1 MSHCK
6 YEHPRHGSL
15 GFTPRK
21 RCRRGKGKIK
31 SFPKDDPK
39 KPCHLTAFMGYKA
52 GCTHVIRETDGAR
65 ANRHEV
71 CEQVT
76 ILECPPMVVC
86 GMVGYI
92 ETPRGLRSLT
102 TLWAKSLDV
111 SVKRKFYKKWY
122 KSKKLAFT
130 KYSGKFDANY
140 KKQLERIVKHCTV
153 LRVLAHTQMKMVNI
167 GQKKAHLMEIQ
178 VNGGAMAAK
187 VHFAYQL
194 FEKQVRVSTVFSE
207 DEMVDLIGISRGHG
221 TQGVVA
227 RWGVRKLQRKSHRG
241 RRKVACIGAW
251 HPSRVM
257 RTVART
263 GQHGFFHRT
272 EVNKKIYRIGRAG
285 DRKSATTDSDLTEKG
300 ITPLGGFPHYGKV
313 TNDWLMIKGGV
324 VGTKK
329 RVITIRKSIRPERER
344 RPTYLKFID
353 TSSKFGHGRFQTHAE
368 KAAQYVASKKV
379 RDNKKSN

>member
-1 MSHCK
+1 M
-6 YEHPRHGSL
+6 
-15 GFTPRK
+15 
-21 RCRRGKGKIK
+21 
-31 SFPKDDPK
+31 
-39 KPCHLTAFMGYKA
+39 A
-52 GCTHVIRETDGAR
+52 GCMHVIRETDGAR
-65 ANRHEV
+65 ANRH
-71 CEQVT
+71 
-76 ILECPPMVVC
+76 
-86 GMVGYI
+86 

-153 LRVLAHTQMKMVNI
+153 LRILAHTQMKMVNI
-167 GQKKAHLMEIQ
+167 GQKKAHLMKIQ

-207 DEMVDLIGISRGHG
+207 DEMVDLIGIFRGHG

-227 RWGVRKLQRKSHRG
+227 RLCVRKLQRKSHCL

-251 HPSRVM
+251 HPSRVL
-257 RTVART
+257 RTVDRT

-272 EVNKKIYRIGRAG
+272 EVNRKIYRIGRAG

-344 RPTYLKFID
+344 RPTYLEFID
-353 TSSKFGHGRFQTHAE
+353 ASSKFRHDHFQMHAF
-368 KAAQYVASKKV
+368 KAAQYVASKKGETTNNILMFQLFTFV
-379 RDNKKSN
+379 KLHKFKRMNENILIFSEELIYIYKFVCLFVNEHSFIQT